1 MAIFEASNE
10 ALGVSNETLE
20 VKSLAHEFKSSILQ
34 KENAR
39 LVQEIKELREQISN
53 RDASTPVMSQSGDID
68 DNESVYNK
76 ATAPVESVDNGLPP
90 LIVPANE
97 TSNQT
102 CKDIQSLLSAH
113 VIANLMQVGTIV
125 KCVTN
130 SKDGTHG
137 LLHNKVGVVL
147 ETREGLDRFGGRCVE
162 MFRVQFLTGVTGT
175 VCASTETKRLE
186 YQSDVTRK
194 CVDFSVTDSP
204 EFVCMLRVISRHVPT
219 EGESEQA
226 TTSSAYAREV
236 MERFWCKSD
245 AADTM
250 ALLFI
255 DLCTHAENASI
266 LTTPQLATV
275 LNPCQ
280 MEIVSALAKFQTYD
294 QGTGVDWKQFRK
306 LKRHAHPDRASSWG
320 NYAKQRGWLTEA
332 QVALVV
338 QTMTSTFQAIMERKK
353 QAQKSPSGG
362 MFSGGLF

>member
-10 ALGVSNETLE
+10 ALGASNETLQVE
-20 VKSLAHEFKSSILQ
+20 KSALEFRSSLLQ
-34 KENAR
+34 EENAR
-39 LVQEIKELREQISN
+39 LLQEIEELRKQVPN
-53 RDASTPVMSQSGDID
+53 GNASTPVMSQSGDID

-76 ATAPVESVDNGLPP
+76 ATAPVELMYNGLPP
-90 LIVPANE
+90 LIVPAND
-97 TSNQT
+97 TSNQA
-102 CKDIQSLLSAH
+102 CEEIRSLLSAY

-130 SKDGTHG
+130 SKDGMHG

-147 ETREGLDRFGGRCVE
+147 ETREGLDTFGGRCVK
-162 MFRVQFLTGVTGT
+162 MFRVQFLTGVTGI
-175 VCASTETKRLE
+175 VCTSTKTKRLE
-186 YQSDVTRK
+186 YRPDVTRK

-226 TTSSAYAREV
+226 ITRSAYAREV
-236 MERFWCKSD
+236 MERFRCKSD

-266 LTTPQLATV
+266 LTTPLLATV
-275 LNPCQ
+275 LNPYQ

-294 QGTGVDWKQFRK
+294 QGTGIDWKQFRE
-306 LKRHAHPDRASSWG
+306 LKRHAHPDRASTWG
-320 NYAKQRGWLTEA
+320 NYAKQRGWLTAE
-332 QVALVV
+332 QVSLVE
-338 QTMTSTFQAIMERKK
+338 QTMDSTFKLINERKK
-353 QAQKSPSGG
+353 QKYTSPSSGI
-362 MFSGGLF
+362 FNGGLF